1 MSGPLVDKQQT
12 TCENVEI
19 RKFSLGTQVNLMFST
34 CSPIFCCLSARGLEV
49 SLHFWQSWPTVWH
62 AANSNQAQVSPSHS
76 AEVTKFLALPDMRS
90 LSTQSR
96 EAHGS

>member
-1 MSGPLVDKQQT
+1 M
-12 TCENVEI
+12 
-19 RKFSLGTQVNLMFST
+19 
-34 CSPIFCCLSARGLEV
+34 IFTKPDTAS
-49 SLHFWQSWPTVWH
+49 VWH

>member
-1 MSGPLVDKQQT
+1 MQYK
-12 TCENVEI
+12 
-19 RKFSLGTQVNLMFST
+19 LGELYG
-34 CSPIFCCLSARGLEV
+34 IAAL
-49 SLHFWQSWPTVWH
+49 WH